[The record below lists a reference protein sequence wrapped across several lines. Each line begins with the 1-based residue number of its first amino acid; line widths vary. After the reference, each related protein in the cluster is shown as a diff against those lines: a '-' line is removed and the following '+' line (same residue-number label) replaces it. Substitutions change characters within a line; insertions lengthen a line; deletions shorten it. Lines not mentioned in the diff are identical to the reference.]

1 MVNFLARYVNMS
13 IAEVSCHLIPCIYLI
28 PCILILI
35 PCIRFNWFFKSE
47 LKTRDL
53 FLNEQDPNKN
63 TKKSIL
69 FQFSIF
75 SLVSVSKSL
84 ISPFSPRCR
93 GCLCC
98 GRLRRGAA
106 VCHENVARRPQHG
119 AAGSAAKRWSY
130 PEIWRQGSHGGRS
143 MKVHEDKIYRCI
155 LV

>member
-1 MVNFLARYVNMS
+1 MVNFLARYANMS
-13 IAEVSCHLIPCIYLI
+13 IAEVSCHLI

-35 PCIRFNWFFKSE
+35 PCIRFNWFFKFE

-53 FLNEQDPNKN
+53 FLNEQKPNKN
-63 TKKSIL
+63 TQKKKHSF

-93 GCLCC
+93 GRLCC

-119 AAGSAAKRWSY
+119 AAGSAAKRWSH

-143 MKVHEDKIYRCI
+143 MKIHEDKIYRCI